1 MSPARRHR
9 AFISQKERGVFH
21 DNFKK
26 IFYSDLKQNKGSILK
41 ATVEYIKDLKR
52 DQQKLHNLED
62 RQTLM
67 NSKRQKLLFRIF
79 VSKYFEKKKSLKK
92 HYKNLG
98 MKTVYLFL
106 RSMLLIS
113 LKLLFL

>member
-1 MSPARRHR
+1 M
-9 AFISQKERGVFH
+9 IIL
-21 DNFKK
+21 KK

-41 ATVEYIKDLKR
+41 ATVEYIKELKR

-79 VSKYFEKKKSLKK
+79 VSKYFEM

-98 MKTVYLFL
+98 MKTVYLFP
-106 RSMLLIS
+106 RSMLLLS
-113 LKLLFL
+113 LSIYFIDFIVGLQDI